1 MNTAE
6 IKNDLHKLIV
16 ETDDFSILSKI
27 QAYFSTLRSKKIDW
41 WDTISA
47 NDKKNIEISEQQ
59 IQKGEGIPHDQARKR
74 INKLL
79 SK

>member
-6 IKNDLHKLIV
+6 IKNELHKLIV

-41 WDTISA
+41 WDTISS

-59 IQKGEGIPHDQARKR
+59 IQKGEGIPHDVARKR

-79 SK
+79 S